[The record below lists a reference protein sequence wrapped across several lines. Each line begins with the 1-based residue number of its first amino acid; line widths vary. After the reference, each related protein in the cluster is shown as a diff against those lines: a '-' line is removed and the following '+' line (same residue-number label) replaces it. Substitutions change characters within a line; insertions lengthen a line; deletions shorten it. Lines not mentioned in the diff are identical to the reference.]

1 MNSDVHGF
9 KQMFDVRQ
17 AFERQNTRTLLG
29 HANIWDRK
37 EKAERLQSSTRS
49 FLFIDYPKS
58 YISSLYISRTVCVFV
73 SLFDSMRLW
82 PRWRLILLCSAQQS
96 TFKRSKSMKL
106 WGRGRWYD
114 QNLISWFW
122 NMSFYL
128 ILWIWFSPNYLQ
140 YIHWRRN
147 QLYICEYNL
156 GILT

>member
-58 YISSLYISRTVCVFV
+58 YISSLYISRTVCVCLCPCLTAWDCGLDGDSSSCV
-73 SLFDSMRLW
+73 QPNSLHLNAQNQWSCEAGVGDMTK
-82 PRWRLILLCSAQQS
+82 ILYHDFETCHF
-96 TFKRSKSMKL
+96 T
-106 WGRGRWYD
+106 
-114 QNLISWFW
+114 
-122 NMSFYL
+122 
-128 ILWIWFSPNYLQ
+128 
-140 YIHWRRN
+140 
-147 QLYICEYNL
+147 
-156 GILT
+156 